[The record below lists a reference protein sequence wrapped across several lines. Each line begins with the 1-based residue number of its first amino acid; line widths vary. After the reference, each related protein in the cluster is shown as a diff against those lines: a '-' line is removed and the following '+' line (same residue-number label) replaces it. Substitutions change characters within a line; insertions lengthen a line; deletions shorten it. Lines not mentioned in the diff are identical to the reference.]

1 MINITENR
9 LFKKISRLLKDLYV
23 NLVIGERATKA
34 INNRRKIP
42 SIWFFLYPFMREQ
55 AKPTAKPDIQ
65 VNKKLGL
72 NASPVE
78 KDDITLTHHAIV
90 IAHKVDKNGAKM

>member
-1 MINITENR
+1 
-9 LFKKISRLLKDLYV
+9 
-23 NLVIGERATKA
+23 
-34 INNRRKIP
+34 
-42 SIWFFLYPFMREQ
+42 MREQ

-78 KDDITLTHHAIV
+78 KDDITLTHHAMV
-90 IAHKVDKNGAKM
+90 IAHKIDKSGAKI